1 MRDPA
6 AFEEVNRKYPKWR
19 DAMKACGTDPTVVSG
34 PACKTATD
42 RKNFAFVAEHCP
54 AEAKVLAQK
63 HCVGLDYT
71 SAMSSEYR
79 DICRSFGADVAKENV
94 AMPKPEAASTPTS
107 ESAKEAKQPTAGD
120 TVKEGAKKLK
130 KLLKF

>member
-1 MRDPA
+1 
-6 AFEEVNRKYPKWR
+6 
-19 DAMKACGTDPTVVSG
+19 
-34 PACKTATD
+34 
-42 RKNFAFVAEHCP
+42 
-54 AEAKVLAQK
+54 
-63 HCVGLDYT
+63 
-71 SAMSSEYR
+71 MSSEYR